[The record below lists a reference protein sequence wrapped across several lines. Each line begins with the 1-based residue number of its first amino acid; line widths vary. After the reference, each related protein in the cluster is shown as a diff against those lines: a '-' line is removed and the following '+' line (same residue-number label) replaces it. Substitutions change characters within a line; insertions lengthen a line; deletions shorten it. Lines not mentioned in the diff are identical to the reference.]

1 MICKTP
7 KNSKIPKKKSLT
19 KRLLI
24 TICIIM
30 AISSFLAVVVMSNI
44 SPFSAYVYENIS
56 PEIRSDVVRFFRT
69 YNVISILIAF
79 ILSSIFITININ
91 MILKPVS
98 ALTEGTKKV
107 AQGDF
112 NVVLN
117 SDTNR
122 HDELSD
128 LTDSF
133 NKMARELSL
142 ISMLNNDFT
151 SNVSHEFKT
160 PISSIQ
166 GFATVLLGTNLT
178 NEQREYAEIIAYES
192 ARLTKLTSN
201 ILKITKLENQVIITD
216 RSDFY
221 IDEQIRHSYV
231 LLQKDLTEKNID
243 IDFELSQIKYNGSPE
258 LVQQIWHNLL
268 GNAIKF
274 TNNNG
279 KINIGCYVK
288 NGKAV
293 VFVKDNGIGMDKITR
308 KHIFDKFFQ
317 GDKSHSGHGN
327 GLGLSLV
334 NRIVELC
341 GGTID
346 VKSEFGKGSEFIVT
360 LPLQNVG

>member
-1 MICKTP
+1 MKCK
-7 KNSKIPKKKSLT
+7 NLKKRGLAR
-19 KRLLI
+19 RLII

-30 AISSFLAVVVMSNI
+30 AISSFLAVVFMANI
-44 SPFSAYVYENIS
+44 LPYSSYIYANIS
-56 PEIRSDVVRFFRT
+56 PELRNDVVSFFRVF
-69 YNVISILIAF
+69 NVISILIAF

-91 MILKPVS
+91 RILKPVS
-98 ALTEGTKKV
+98 ALTDGTKKV

-117 SDTNR
+117 VGTNR

-133 NKMARELSL
+133 NKMTRELSL
-142 ISMLNNDFT
+142 ISMLNNDFIN
-151 SNVSHEFKT
+151 NVSHEFKT

-166 GFATVLLGTNLT
+166 GFATVILGTNLT
-178 NEQREYAEIIAYES
+178 DEQREYAEIIAYES
-192 ARLTKLTSN
+192 ARLTKLTTN
-201 ILKITKLENQVIITD
+201 ILRITKLENQVIITD

-221 IDEQIRHSYV
+221 IDEQIRYSFV
-231 LLQKDLTEKNID
+231 LLQKDLIEKNIE
-243 IDFELSQIKYNGSPE
+243 IEFELSQIKYNGSPE
-258 LVQQIWHNLL
+258 LVQQVWHNLL

-274 TNNNG
+274 TNENG
-279 KINIGCYVK
+279 KIHVGCYFK
-288 NGKAV
+288 NGEAIIS
-293 VFVKDNGIGMDKITR
+293 VKDNGIGMDKPTIT
-308 KHIFDKFFQ
+308 HIFDKFFQ

-346 VKSEFGKGSEFIVT
+346 VKSEMGKGSEFTVT
-360 LPLQNVG
+360 LPL